1 MISPKQTSALIFT
14 MEECGELVRA
24 CSKVYRREIDDKSLS
39 QLTEEAGDVYCMLQL
54 LVEHNLLS
62 WPAVIERSKIKKAKT
77 VI

>member
-1 MISPKQTSALIFT
+1 MISPEQTSALILT
-14 MEECGELVRA
+14 MEECGELIQA